1 MSSRERMLKDLDGD
15 IRNHIEI
22 ETHDN
27 IARGMSPEDARRA
40 AVLKFGNVTRVRE
53 ETREIWSFVWA
64 EQFLQDI
71 RYGVR
76 TLGKAPGFTAVAVLT
91 LALGIG
97 ANTTIFSA
105 VNGILLRRLPY
116 PHSEEIA
123 ELTVTKIFPG
133 TDVEVSA
140 DLSPSNWEEV
150 RSQSPAI
157 ARFAMW
163 KPEKYTLT
171 GQQAPEIVQGAK
183 VSEDF
188 FPLLGVP
195 PLLGRTVTASDTQ
208 PAQERVVVLS
218 YALWKELFSGDAGL
232 PGQKLALN
240 GQSYTVIG
248 VMPPDFEYAMTGQ
261 RDRKGLWA
269 PLVGQA
275 DGAKTSQ
282 EGVEAVV
289 RLQKGTS
296 LPAFNAQLKTVA
308 SRVSDHWSEF
318 LHGANLVARNVKP
331 DFGDIQTG
339 LEILM
344 GAVTLVLLIAC
355 VNVSALML
363 GRSFGRQREIAV
375 REALGAGRLRLV
387 RQFLTEGIL
396 LSVAGGCAG
405 ILFAVWGVSALRA
418 IAPADTMG
426 VDRVQIDAHVLWF
439 TLGVS
444 LLTGIVFGIAPALH
458 ASAKRSGAAFNESLS
473 GSLSRYQARSRR
485 VRGGLVVFEIAL
497 AVILVIGATLVAR
510 SFERLAAVEL
520 GFRTDHILTMSM
532 TFSTSVCDPS
542 QEDNSERCMVAANE
556 VLRRVQGM
564 PGVESAA
571 SVSSLPLK
579 EGVAALMLT
588 VEGQKESA
596 GLDTGNLIGERSVS
610 PEYFQM
616 MGLRMLTGRNLSD
629 TDTEGLPRVAVVNE
643 SFARRFF
650 AGKAIGHRFNEGKRK
665 NKDGSP
671 AWTEIVGM
679 VSDSRD
685 TFQLAVKVAA
695 EFYVPFAQSYFPGS
709 AHIMIRTQ
717 GDPRALA
724 AAVRQ
729 QVWSV
734 DKNAPI
740 ADVKTMD
747 TVVAESVAAPRF
759 RALLLAAFG
768 GLGLLLAMVGV
779 YGVISYAVT
788 QRTREIGVRI
798 ALGARPRDVMRLV
811 LGESMILAAIGIGVG
826 TVGALALAKILE
838 SLLYEIKPRDPVTF
852 VAVAI
857 AVAAAA
863 AAACYVPARRAMRVD
878 PMVALKYE

>member
-22 ETHDN
+22 ETQDN

-53 ETREIWSFVWA
+53 DTREIWSFVWA

-123 ELTVTKIFPG
+123 ELTVTKTFPG
-133 TDVEVSA
+133 TEVQVNG
-140 DLSPSNWEEV
+140 DLSPANWEEV
-150 RSQSPAI
+150 RSQAPAI
-157 ARFAMW
+157 ARLAMW
-163 KPEKYTLT
+163 TSEKYTLT
-171 GQQAPEIVQGAK
+171 GQQVPEIVQGAK
-183 VSEDF
+183 VSDDF
-188 FPLLGVP
+188 FPLLGVL
-195 PLLGRTVTASDTQ
+195 PLLGRIVTAGDTQ
-208 PAQERVVVLS
+208 PGQERVVVLS
-218 YALWKELFSGDAGL
+218 YALWKELFSGDAGVQ
-232 PGQKLALN
+232 GRKITLN
-240 GQSYTVIG
+240 GQTYTVIG
-248 VMPPDFEYAMTGQ
+248 VMPPEFEYAMAGQ
-261 RDRKGLWA
+261 RDRKGLWV
-269 PLVGQA
+269 PLLGQA
-275 DGAKTSQ
+275 TGAKTLP
-282 EGVEAVV
+282 EGVDAVV
-289 RLQKGTS
+289 RLQKGIS

-308 SRVSDHWSEF
+308 SRLSDHWAEF
-318 LHGANLVARNVKP
+318 LHGANLVARSVKP

-387 RQFLTEGIL
+387 RQFLTESIL

-405 ILFAVWGVSALRA
+405 ILFAAWGVGALRA
-418 IAPADTMG
+418 IAPSDTMG
-426 VDRVQIDAHVLWF
+426 IDRLQIDAHVLWF

-473 GSLSRYQARSRR
+473 GSLSRYQAGSRR
-485 VRGGLVVFEIAL
+485 VRGALVVFEIAL

-532 TFSTSVCDPS
+532 TFSTSVCDAS
-542 QEDNSERCMVAANE
+542 QEDNSERCMIAANE
-556 VLRRVQGM
+556 VLRRVHGM
-564 PGVESAA
+564 PGVQSAA

-588 VEGQKESA
+588 VEGQKEPA
-596 GLDTGNLIGERSVS
+596 GLDAGNLIGERSVS

-616 MGLRMLTGRNLSD
+616 MGLRMLTGRNFSD
-629 TDTEGLPRVAVVNE
+629 ADTKNLPRVAVVNE

-650 AGKAIGHRFNEGKRK
+650 AGNAIGHRFNEGNRK
-665 NKDGSP
+665 DKDGSP
-671 AWTEIVGM
+671 AWTEIIGV

-685 TFQLAVKVAA
+685 SFQSDVKVAA
-695 EFYVPFAQSYFPGS
+695 EFYMPFAQSYFPGS
-709 AHIMIRTQ
+709 AHIMVRTQ

-759 RALLLAAFG
+759 RTLLLAAFG

-811 LGESMILAAIGIGVG
+811 LGEGVILAAIGIGVG
-826 TVGALALAKILE
+826 TVGALALARILE